1 MKSSNNA
8 VFELHFH
15 LVLVTK
21 YRKKVITEEIKQRLE
36 EIFEALCKRWN
47 CALIE
52 FGGEADH
59 VHLLLEGRPEVQPSK
74 LINNL
79 KTVSNRY
86 IRKEYPELKN
96 ESGAFWSPS
105 YCLVSSRGAPL
116 EIIKRYVQN
125 QGVA

>member
-52 FGGEADH
+52 FGAK
-59 VHLLLEGRPEVQPSK
+59 Q
-74 LINNL
+74 I
-79 KTVSNRY
+79 TC
-86 IRKEYPELKN
+86 ICCWKEDQK
-96 ESGAFWSPS
+96 
-105 YCLVSSRGAPL
+105 C
-116 EIIKRYVQN
+116 N
-125 QGVA
+125 QAS